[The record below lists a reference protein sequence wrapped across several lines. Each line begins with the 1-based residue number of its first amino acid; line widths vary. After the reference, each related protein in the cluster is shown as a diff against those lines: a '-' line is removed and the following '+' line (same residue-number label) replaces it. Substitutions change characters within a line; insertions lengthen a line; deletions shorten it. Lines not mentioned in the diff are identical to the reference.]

1 MSETVYDRNV
11 RMYLDFIDRSLAS
24 EPSLYLGLCD
34 IFTRLLGPRLDGARV
49 LDLACGEGYQS
60 RYLAPRGPREVLG
73 VDLSSSLIE
82 VAQQRCEADNV
93 SFRVDDA
100 RTLETIDDAS
110 MDVVVSQMAMM
121 DIADHVATFRAV
133 RRVIDPDGLFVF
145 SCLHPCFQSPTNI
158 PESEEPFL
166 RDEDGQPMAVL
177 AWRYTSEG
185 HFMSGGDGVRGHMG
199 SYHRMLSTYVNDLQD
214 NGFRLERLEEPVWDG
229 APGVLA
235 RVPIVMVIAARPVRT
250 PAT

>member
-1 MSETVYDRNV
+1 VSETVYDRNV
-11 RMYLDFIDRSLAS
+11 RMYLEFIDRSLAA
-24 EPSLYLGLCD
+24 EPSLYIGLCD
-34 IFTRLLGPRLDGARV
+34 IFKRLLGDRLRNARV

-60 RYLAPRGPREVLG
+60 RYLAPLGPREVLG
-73 VDLSSSLIE
+73 VDLSSRLID
-82 VAQQRCEADNV
+82 VARERCDAANV
-93 SFRVDDA
+93 EFRVDDA
-100 RTLETIDDAS
+100 RTLATIDDAS

-133 RRVIDPDGLFVF
+133 GRVIAPDGMFVF

-158 PESEEPFL
+158 PEGQEPFL
-166 RDEDGQPMAVL
+166 RDENNEPIAVL

-214 NGFRLERLEEPVWDG
+214 SGFALERLEEPVWDD
-229 APGVLA
+229 APGVLS